1 MKKFYMFLDDRL
13 KFIKLISKELKP
25 EHFLI
30 MSKTEVLSIA
40 NSYISQLTDP
50 KFRTLKFKQPDVS
63 QLIAFTRPIFLS
75 EPTVLQ
81 LHPPLNIV
89 GDIHGQF
96 PDLIRLF
103 SMDELPPN
111 SKYLF
116 LGDYIDRGPQ
126 GLEVMCLLLSLKSK
140 FPNHIFLLR
149 GNHETREMTEIY
161 GFFIECSSKINKA
174 IYSEFIDLF
183 DSLPLAAVI
192 GTKIFCIHGGLTPD
206 LHSLSQIS
214 SIKRPT
220 TIEEAGFLADLVWS
234 DPSTQVTEFGP
245 NELRGKTVVWGLGPA
260 ESFLQQNGF
269 TKLIRAHQ
277 MVEGIEYPFSPN
289 ESVITVFS
297 APYYAGE
304 FKNKGAF
311 LKVDKSLNIEAIF
324 LPHEP
329 SKQAGPQLPYT
340 GPGSKD
346 KDSDKGKGGKGKGKD
361 KKFDKK
367 KGGKSSK
374 IPK

>member
-1 MKKFYMFLDDRL
+1 M
-13 KFIKLISKELKP
+13 SKEN
-25 EHFLI
+25 
-30 MSKTEVLSIA
+30 VLSLA
-40 NSYISQLTDP
+40 NYFISQLTDP
-50 KFRTLKFKQPDVS
+50 KFRTIKFKYPDVS
-63 QLIAFTRPIFLS
+63 QILSYLRPIFLS
-75 EPTVLQ
+75 EQTVLQ
-81 LHPPLNIV
+81 LHPPINIV

-103 SMDELPPN
+103 SQDELPPN

-126 GLEVMCLLLSLKSK
+126 GLEVMCLLLSLKIK
-140 FPNHIFLLR
+140 FPNHIYLLR
-149 GNHETREMTEIY
+149 GNHETREMTEQY
-161 GFFIECSSKINKA
+161 GFAIECSSKINKT

-183 DSLPLAAVI
+183 DSLPLAAII
-192 GTKIFCIHGGLTPD
+192 GNKIFCIHGGLTPD
-206 LHSLSQIS
+206 LHEVSQIS

-234 DPSTQVTEFGP
+234 DPSPDVIDFGP
-245 NELRGKTVVWGLGPA
+245 NENRGKTVFWGLKPA
-260 ESFLQQNGF
+260 ELFLQQNGF

-277 MVEGIEYPFSPN
+277 KVEGIEYPFSPN

-304 FKNKGAF
+304 FKNRGAF
-311 LKVDKSLNIEAIF
+311 LKVYKSLDIQAIF

-346 KDSDKGKGGKGKGKD
+346 NDNDKGGKGGKGKGKD
-361 KKFDKK
+361 KKFEKK

-374 IPK
+374 IPR